1 MKSIRHHHEK
11 KLGNQKQNLLSILD
25 FAKTYEEADEYL
37 QAHIESIIEE
47 NIEEDMEANPEA
59 VNYYKET
66 LAYEPAENVFCFL

>member
-1 MKSIRHHHEK
+1 MITTFLFQLIDQVTGEAYGSPQEFTS
-11 KLGNQKQNLLSILD
+11 Q
-25 FAKTYEEADEYL
+25 EEADEYL